1 MPDRPD
7 GSVIKGLCAT
17 RYWACSAFDDRSPVL
32 GLPSAR
38 GSSPV
43 TSPPGTPPGS
53 PADTSHHKSSASH
66 QPGRIFT
73 LLAVSVAAP
82 TRRWLRAIAAHP
94 APRDRCL
101 PCCRS
106 TPGCASPRLQRDLD
120 DIAPSARKGTL
131 RVRGNGATVPD
142 LPVHPQLRRPGA
154 LARRTPQLAQR
165 RHQPGAAAQPP
176 RRSTSFSRSPATPD
190 SATASPPT
198 SAGGAV
204 SAGNGAVVVMVSVA
218 AEPRGQAPELA
229 ASCSHAG
236 VFGRASWNQVAAGGC
251 PH

>member
-154 LARRTPQLAQR
+154 LARRTPQLARR

-176 RRSTSFSRSPATPD
+176 RRRPGALARRTPQLPGAGTSPALLLNRRGGQHHSVD
-190 SATASPPT
+190 RQQHPT
-198 SAGGAV
+198 RRRHHRPRRP
-204 SAGNGAVVVMVSVA
+204 VA
-218 AEPRGQAPELA
+218 R
-229 ASCSHAG
+229 
-236 VFGRASWNQVAAGGC
+236 
-251 PH
+251 